1 MYQKKPGIQS
11 YYVVIDHI
19 CLSERDKS
27 ASSAE
32 RTGADDGKPV
42 VHLKSKLFVTLMT
55 DSVKLPRKEIP
66 GEIYPLVR

>member
-1 MYQKKPGIQS
+1 MWKVKNTVVH
-11 YYVVIDHI
+11 YVVRDHI
-19 CLSERDKS
+19 CLSERDKG

-55 DSVKLPRKEIP
+55 DRVKLPRKEIP